1 MKAAW
6 VGVAV
11 LLTTGPGAQA
21 QSRAAEL
28 DRAFERF
35 WKAGSRQAALKT
47 VPALLQTGADFAEIY
62 ARLRADRPLAERPRT
77 GELSLTAMLADGRG
91 RPYSVVVPDDL
102 APNEEL
108 PVRFQLHGG
117 VNRPAPQEGEAPRP
131 GRRRNLEAGREILV
145 FPSADR
151 EALWWSEAQVENL
164 AAILD
169 RLKRAYRI
177 DNNRV
182 YLTGISDGATG
193 VYYIAQRD
201 TTPWASFLPLN
212 GQPLVLTNPDVG
224 VEGDFYVRNLAN
236 KPWFLVNGGRDPL
249 YPVAGVVPVVELL
262 RRASV
267 PLEFH
272 PQPDAG
278 HDVSWW
284 PRVHD
289 DFAAFVRKHPRAP
302 LPDHIAWE
310 SDRPERFGRAHWLVI
325 EALGAAAGE
334 AVFDDFDTVASRGP
348 RDFGLRV
355 EPQRPGAP
363 RVLDVIRGSDAQALG
378 LERGDVVLELHG
390 RPVASADELWQA
402 LQGYELG
409 TPLRAAVERKGRRVA
424 LEAVLQPAAGPE
436 RVFKRTRAS
445 GRVELQR
452 SGNQVEL
459 RTRGVRRLKLLLS
472 PDQFDFDQPLRVVA
486 NGRPVFEGRLQRS
499 ASTLLTWAARDN
511 DRTMLFGAELKL
523 DLPAR

>member
-6 VGVAV
+6 VCVA
-11 LLTTGPGAQA
+11 LLFATGPGAHA
-21 QSRAAEL
+21 QSRAAAL
-28 DRAFERF
+28 DRAFERY
-35 WKAGSRQAALKT
+35 WKAGSRQAAQKA
-47 VPALLQTGADFAEIY
+47 VPALVASGADFAELY
-62 ARLRADRPLAERPRT
+62 ARLRTDRPFAEHPKT
-77 GELSLTAMLADGRG
+77 GELSFTALFPDGRG
-91 RPYSVVVPDDL
+91 RPYTVVVPGDL

-108 PVRFQLHGG
+108 PVRVQLHGG
-117 VNRPAPQEGEAPRP
+117 VNREAPQEGEPARP
-131 GRRRNLEAGREILV
+131 GRRRTLEAQREILV

-151 EALWWSEAQVENL
+151 EASWWSEAQVESL
-164 AAILD
+164 GAILD

-193 VYYIAQRD
+193 AYYVAQRD
-201 TTPWASFLPLN
+201 TTPWSCFLPLN
-212 GQPLVLTNPDVG
+212 GQPLVLTNPSVG
-224 VEGDFYVRNLAN
+224 AFGDFYVRNLAN

-249 YPVAGVVPVVELL
+249 YPAAGVVPVVELL
-262 RRASV
+262 RRAGV

-272 PQPDAG
+272 PQADAG

-284 PRVHD
+284 PRMREP
-289 DFAAFVRKHPRAP
+289 FAAFVRQHPRVP
-302 LPDHIAWE
+302 LPDRIAWE
-310 SDRPERFGRAHWLVI
+310 TDRPDRFGRAHWLVI

-334 AVFDDFDTVASRGP
+334 AALDDYDTIASRGP

-355 EPQRPGAP
+355 EAQSP

-378 LERGDVVLELHG
+378 LERGDLVVELNG
-390 RPVASADELWQA
+390 RAVASADELWRA
-402 LQGYELG
+402 LQDYVLG

-424 LEAVLQPAAGPE
+424 LEALLQPGGPE

-452 SGNQVEL
+452 TGNSVEL
-459 RTRGVRRLKLLLS
+459 RTRGVRRLRLLLS
-472 PDQFDFDQPLRVVA
+472 PDLFDFDQPLRVTA
-486 NGRPVFEGRLQRS
+486 NGRPVFEGRVQRS
-499 ASTLLTWAARDN
+499 VETLLGWAARDN

-523 DLPAR
+523 ELPGR